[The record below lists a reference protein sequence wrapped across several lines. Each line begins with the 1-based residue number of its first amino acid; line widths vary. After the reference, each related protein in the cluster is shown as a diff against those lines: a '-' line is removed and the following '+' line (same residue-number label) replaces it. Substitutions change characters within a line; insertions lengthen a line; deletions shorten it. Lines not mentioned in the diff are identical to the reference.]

1 MTQSTIL
8 IEQFGK
14 VRRLTLNRP
23 EVRNAQSRTLLTELD
38 TAFTEAAADDDVSVI
53 ILAGAG
59 KDFSAGHDLGSPQA
73 LEEKRLDPP
82 KPGIPAE
89 YERLLHWNVELCL
102 RWRNLPKPTIAQV
115 QGNCIMG
122 GLMIASSCDLIM
134 ASDDAVFADRTVAWG
149 GAHVQYFTLP
159 WEVGA
164 RKAKE
169 FLFTAGPIRA
179 DEACRLGLVNR
190 VVPREA
196 LADETLALAQTIAKQ
211 DPFAL
216 RLAKLSVN
224 EALDR
229 QGQTEAINGAFK
241 NYMMTLPHRKDSGT
255 FGGGDMTA
263 RQRLAKYNKTSASEE

>member
-1 MTQSTIL
+1 MSQSTI
-8 IEQFGK
+8 ITEQFGK

-23 EVRNAQSRTLLTELD
+23 EVRNAQSRTLLSELD
-38 TAFTEAAADDDVSVI
+38 AAFSDAVADDGTVVI

-73 LEEKRLDPP
+73 LEEKRRDPP
-82 KPGIPAE
+82 KPGVPAE
-89 YERLLHWNVELCL
+89 YERILHWNVELCL

-122 GLMIASSCDLIM
+122 GLMLASACDLIL

-179 DEACRLGLVNR
+179 DEAHRLGLVNH

-196 LADETLALAQTIAKQ
+196 LADETLALAQSIARQ

-216 RLAKLSVN
+216 RLAKLSIN

-229 QGQTEAINGAFK
+229 QGQTDSINTSFK
-241 NYMMTLPHRKDSGT
+241 NYMMTLPHRKEAGT
-255 FGGGDMTA
+255 FGGGDLTA
-263 RQRLAKYNKTSASEE
+263 RERLAQYNKTDSKK